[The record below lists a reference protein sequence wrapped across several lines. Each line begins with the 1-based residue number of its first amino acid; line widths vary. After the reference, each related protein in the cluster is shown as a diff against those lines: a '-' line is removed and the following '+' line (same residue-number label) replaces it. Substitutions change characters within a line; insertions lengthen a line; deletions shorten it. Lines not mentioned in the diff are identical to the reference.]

1 MGRPR
6 WNQPLADQSFV
17 RHEAARVLSN
27 VHEDDTTLPDR
38 IPRKRMSKP
47 LWIPCRGVGDIP
59 PISQIRQ
66 CVSNDRHVV
75 LKFLPTPAGKLAAA
89 DKQLVIQKLASQLP
103 DCTVFDSGGG
113 SGESTWITIKEVI
126 SEQDVL
132 ASAEGIVAAMRLFR
146 ATACELMG
154 RLAQQLGVPLEA
166 FSNRYFRLQYAHSV
180 KLAGRVGECIDRS
193 GEELARGPFQR
204 LIGRFWPVFEQ
215 KTAEWEYYFH
225 GGECQFR
232 NVRTGQIVE
241 VCLGFRDE
249 FGVLDP
255 YFFFQF
261 VSTTPALEKVAQLFT
276 DGFHDTLRALEILER
291 HGYLG
296 RISSQSGD
304 RAGLIAPDSEC
315 AGRETGQ
322 R

>member
-1 MGRPR
+1 VSK
-6 WNQPLADQSFV
+6 DQ
-17 RHEAARVLSN
+17 
-27 VHEDDTTLPDR
+27 
-38 IPRKRMSKP
+38 
-47 LWIPCRGVGDIP
+47 
-59 PISQIRQ
+59 
-66 CVSNDRHVV
+66 HVV
-75 LKFLPTPAGKLAAA
+75 LKFLLTPAGKPTAA
-89 DKQLVIQKLASQLP
+89 DKQRVIQELERQLP
-103 DCTVFDSGGG
+103 NCTVFDSGGG

-126 SEQDVL
+126 SERDVL
-132 ASAEGIVAAMRLFR
+132 ANAGEVVAAMRLFR
-146 ATACELMG
+146 ATARELMG

-180 KLAGRVGECIDRS
+180 KLAGRMGECIEQL

-204 LIGRFWPVFEQ
+204 LIGPIRRVFER

-261 VSTTPALEKVAQLFT
+261 VSTTPGLEKVAQLFT
-276 DGFHDTLRALEILER
+276 DGFHDTLRALEILEQ
-291 HGYLG
+291 HGHLR
-296 RISSQSGD
+296 RISSGSGD

-315 AGRETGQ
+315 AGQETGHL
-322 R
+322 

>member
-1 MGRPR
+1 
-6 WNQPLADQSFV
+6 
-17 RHEAARVLSN
+17 
-27 VHEDDTTLPDR
+27 
-38 IPRKRMSKP
+38 
-47 LWIPCRGVGDIP
+47 
-59 PISQIRQ
+59 
-66 CVSNDRHVV
+66 VSNDQHIV
-75 LKFLPTPAGKLAAA
+75 LKFLLTPAGKPAAA
-89 DKQLVIQKLASQLP
+89 DKQLVIQKLARQLP
-103 DCTVFDSGGG
+103 NCAVFDSGGG

-132 ASAEGIVAAMRLFR
+132 ANAEGIVAAMRLFR
-146 ATACELMG
+146 AKACELMS

-166 FSNRYFRLQYAHSV
+166 FSNRYFRLHYAHSV
-180 KLAGRVGECIDRS
+180 KLAGRVSECTDQS

-204 LIGRFWPVFEQ
+204 LVGKIWHVFEH

-232 NVRTGQIVE
+232 NMRTGQIVQ
-241 VCLGFRDE
+241 VCLGFQDE

-261 VSTTPALEKVAQLFT
+261 VSTTPALEKVARLFT
-276 DGFHDTLRALEILER
+276 DGFHDTLRTLEILER

-304 RAGLIAPDSEC
+304 RAGLIAPDSER
-315 AGRETGQ
+315 AFRETGQ